1 VGDQEFPPGRL
12 PSQSLVALSF
22 VRSEQSQAALELIRL
37 VDLVRIRQPDVGL
50 AFGKGLHLS
59 SS

>member
-1 VGDQEFPPGRL
+1 
-12 PSQSLVALSF
+12 
-22 VRSEQSQAALELIRL
+22 

-59 SS
+59 TS